1 MSDRYAFLHYCFDK
15 CHANFEE
22 VNVMSIM
29 RKLLC
34 IAILCVV
41 VFPVAIAEEIRSYTL
56 CFSKERQDA
65 ANLHIKC
72 SFSLDFQNEDS
83 VIMNFGGGQE
93 FSVDNL
99 KVDSVGFEYN
109 QEAKNI
115 VFRKRQEQV
124 VHVNMEYNYTNLSAF
139 FIYGEGKAELW
150 ETSFGEYFYPY
161 VPNTFMDVALNVET
175 PDSLSLICS
184 YPLESDDTT
193 KYSGKL
199 NHILSQSL
207 TLAFIRNDA
216 YQRTDEYI
224 PGKLSI
230 YQIKGMQCGKDRYD
244 ELLEL
249 TKASITFF
257 SRVYGEDYI
266 SEDKNVTALP
276 VYLFHNGKGFSN
288 RYNVGF
294 ISASQEKFSTY
305 PDIYP
310 LVHEIGHR
318 WLGEWTLLID
328 DGQSGAYFIKETLNE
343 FMTLMFIRYVCGSE
357 YYESQLDRCKSEYEK
372 IKGTPQDEPVVNV
385 VTNNNNTVIYRKGPL
400 ALIRI
405 AEQIGYGELMSVI
418 SGFYKE
424 YAGKYP
430 LKYTDFID
438 MVNESHAGVGDQLNL
453 LLTTKSL

>member
-1 MSDRYAFLHYCFDK
+1 MRRICFI
-15 CHANFEE
+15 AAL
-22 VNVMSIM
+22 IL
-29 RKLLC
+29 LLC
-34 IAILCVV
+34 R
-41 VFPVAIAEEIRSYTL
+41 VAMAEEIKNYTL
-56 CFSKERQDA
+56 DISKVNQEA
-65 ANLHIKC
+65 SNLHVKC
-72 SFSLDFQNEDS
+72 SFSLDFQDKDS
-83 VIMNFGGGQE
+83 VSMNFGGGQE
-93 FSVDNL
+93 FSIDNFNINSG
-99 KVDSVGFEYN
+99 DFEY
-109 QEAKNI
+109 ELHRESKSI
-115 VFRKRQEQV
+115 VFRKVSSQKISV
-124 VHVNMEYNYTNLSAF
+124 SMAYNYTNLSSF
-139 FIYGEGKAELW
+139 FIYGKGDAELW

-372 IKGTPQDEPVVNV
+372 IKGTPQDEPIVNV

-418 SGFYKE
+418 SRFYKE
-424 YAGKYP
+424 YTEKYP

-438 MVNESHAGVGDQLNL
+438 IVNESHAGVGDQLDL
-453 LLTTKSL
+453 LLTAQSL